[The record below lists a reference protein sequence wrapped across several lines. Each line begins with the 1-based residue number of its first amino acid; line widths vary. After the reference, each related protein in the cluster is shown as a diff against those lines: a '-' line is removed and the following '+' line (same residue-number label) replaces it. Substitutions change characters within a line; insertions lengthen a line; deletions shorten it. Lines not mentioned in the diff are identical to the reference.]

1 MNALRLTLSLFAA
14 IGFLAGCGGSQPAIG
29 TPGAM
34 PQSHAIATQRL
45 SRGSLIAPETKGQD
59 LLYVSRSGTAR
70 VYFYTYPGGRLV
82 GSIPGGG
89 SQLCSDH
96 NGNVFVAAT
105 DVGVVEWAHGG
116 TKPIAVFSDPNIYAQ
131 ACAVDPVSG
140 NLGVVGYTVAS
151 HEGVVAVYQST
162 QSTPTVYTDED
173 SGGLF
178 HCTYDDQGNL
188 FATRLGRVSD
198 GRLVELPRGSGSLTY
213 VSIGHAFAGLGHAVQ
228 WDGSYVAVGDRSVKP
243 KGPGQVYQVRVSGS
257 MGAVVNTVG
266 LSERSKRPPALYEQ
280 FWIQNKTIIA
290 PNVDNTL
297 VGFWRYPK
305 GGEPKHSLKPSKSEG
320 AISGLTVSVGK

>member
-1 MNALRLTLSLFAA
+1 MNRGLILALSTSVAMALLAA
-14 IGFLAGCGGSQPAIG
+14 CGESQPPIG
-29 TPGAM
+29 APGGV
-34 PQSHAIATQRL
+34 SHSHVITTQTL
-45 SRGSLIAPETKGQD
+45 GHGSLIAPGAKGQD

-89 SQLCSDH
+89 SQLCSDQD
-96 NGNVFVAAT
+96 GNVFVAAT

-116 TKPIAVFSDPNIYAQ
+116 TKVIGVFSDPNIYAQ

-151 HEGVVAVYQST
+151 HEGVVAIYRGT
-162 QSTPTVYTDED
+162 QSTPTVYTDEE

-178 HCTYDDQGNL
+178 HCTYDDEGNL

-198 GRLVELPRGSGSLTY
+198 GTLVELPRGSGSLTY

-228 WDGSYVAVGDRSVKP
+228 WDGHYIAVGDRSVKP
-243 KGPGQVYQVRVSGS
+243 KGPGQVYQVRVWGS
-257 MGAVVNTVG
+257 IGAVVNTVG

-280 FWIQNKTIIA
+280 FWIQSKTIIA

-305 GGEPKHSLKPSKSEG
+305 GGEPKHSLKLRSEG
-320 AISGLTVSVGK
+320 SVSGLTVSVGK